1 MSQQLELLYQ
11 EIVIDIPHHPVIR
24 KGKNLKKLR
33 IVFDA
38 SARCEGPSLN
48 ECLYEDP
55 QLTALIFEVLVR
67 FRTYCIALASDTEKA
82 FLRIGI
88 NKSDRDYLRFLWFDD
103 AFSDSP
109 KIVRSRFAPVIF
121 GVTSSSY
128 ILNQTIREH
137 TESYEFDMNFVN
149 NVFDSFHVDDFSG
162 GENDLDNA
170 LELCKKLKLRFLEG
184 LFCL

>member
-48 ECLYEDP
+48 KCLYEDP
-55 QLTALIFEVLVR
+55 QLTAFIFEVLVR

-88 NKSDRDYLRFLWFDD
+88 NKSYRDYLRFLWFDD

-149 NVFDSFHVDDFSG
+149 NVFDSFYVDDFSG

>member
-1 MSQQLELLYQ
+1 MTAF
-11 EIVIDIPHHPVIR
+11 I
-24 KGKNLKKLR
+24 
-33 IVFDA
+33 FD
-38 SARCEGPSLN
+38 
-48 ECLYEDP
+48 
-55 QLTALIFEVLVR
+55 VLVR

-149 NVFDSFHVDDFSG
+149 NVFDSFYVDDFSG

>member
-48 ECLYEDP
+48 ECVYEDP

-128 ILNQTIREH
+128 ILENILKV
-137 TESYEFDMNFVN
+137 MN
-149 NVFDSFHVDDFSG
+149 
-162 GENDLDNA
+162 LI
-170 LELCKKLKLRFLEG
+170 
-184 LFCL
+184 